1 MKSFIA
7 LLLLTGM
14 ALAQDTATA
23 AAPTTK
29 PEIAQ
34 ALRGAVL
41 LRDRMR
47 DPDSFKIERALT
59 RTEKNGIEVTCF
71 EYRSRNGYGGMTREA
86 ARYSERKDKPRLE
99 INDQTQPHPILS
111 CIDNKHYP
119 YTDITNEFLAAAK

>member
-7 LLLLTGM
+7 LLLLAGM
-14 ALAQDTATA
+14 ALAQDTAV
-23 AAPTTK
+23 APTTTN
-29 PEIAQ
+29 PGIAQ

-59 RTEKNGIEVTCF
+59 RTEKSGVEETCF

-86 ARYSERKDKPRLE
+86 ARYSEHKGKPRLN
-99 INDQTQPHPILS
+99 INDQTQPHAILS
-111 CIDNKHYP
+111 CINNKKYP
-119 YTDITNEFLAAAK
+119 YTDITNELLAATK